1 MSPIDWP
8 ARRRLELAAVPG
20 PDDGP
25 VLNRH
30 PWVARGGVPW
40 VATLREERLRIL
52 WSRAT
57 AAGTAI
63 VRSVAAAGSEASPAG
78 DAEAGDAEASEAGRL
93 PDRGPWAS
101 RDEAATGSPQ
111 RLVSVSSWTLESSE
125 SLAAFP
131 EAEACRRRAAEPPP
145 PGVVLDPHWGVR
157 MRYLPPPGDAG
168 EARGVLVHLHGLGGH
183 RLERHLQPG
192 LRRAGWGVLECVYP
206 LAGWSRLAADASDPE
221 QVRAAG
227 ATMAAI
233 IDHRFAELAIAAE
246 AAIETLAAGGDAAAA
261 AGPLL
266 VAGFSA
272 GGNAAPAVAAR
283 LGDRVRAL
291 AIVMGGADLMAI
303 TIASTLGDTGFDGVR
318 GGRPVDRRRL
328 TADERR
334 RFSEAYLE
342 RVRLD
347 GFAVGPHLAGVPTL
361 LVPARFDRVVPAAT
375 GRRLGER
382 LGGPGGPAVRWL
394 PTGHVGGY
402 LSLPW
407 TGPRIGRWLLQAA
420 GG

>member
-1 MSPIDWP
+1 MSPIQWP
-8 ARRRLELAAVPG
+8 ARRRLEVAAVPG
-20 PDDGP
+20 PADGP

-30 PWVARGGVPW
+30 PWVVRSTVPW
-40 VATLREERLRIL
+40 VATLREESLRIR
-52 WSRAT
+52 WSRTT
-57 AAGTAI
+57 AVGTAI
-63 VRSVAAAGSEASPAG
+63 VRSVAAVGPEAAAAGSDLGA
-78 DAEAGDAEASEAGRL
+78 ASEAGRL
-93 PDRGPWAS
+93 PDRGPWAGVGDGS
-101 RDEAATGSPQ
+101 SEQPGSPQ
-111 RLVSVSSWTLESSE
+111 RLVSVSSWTLESFE

-131 EAEACRRRAAEPPP
+131 ESEACRRRAAAPVP

-157 MRYLPPPGDAG
+157 MRYLPPPADAG
-168 EARGVLVHLHGLGGH
+168 PARGVLVHLHGLGGH
-183 RLERHLQPG
+183 RLERHLQPV

-206 LAGWSRLAADASDPE
+206 LAGWSRLAADASDPD

-233 IDHRFAELAIAAE
+233 IDDRFAELAIAAE
-246 AAIETLAAGGDAAAA
+246 AAIETLAAEGDAAAA

-283 LGDRVRAL
+283 LGDRVRAMS
-291 AIVMGGADLMAI
+291 IVMAGADLMEI
-303 TIASTLGDTGFDGVR
+303 TIASVLGDTGFDGVR

-328 TADERR
+328 TAAERR

-347 GFAVGPHLAGVPTL
+347 GFAVGPHLAAVPTL

-375 GRRLGER
+375 GRRLAER
-382 LGGPGGPAVRWL
+382 LGRPEVRWI
-394 PTGHVGGY
+394 PAGHVGGY

-407 TGPRIGRWLLQAA
+407 MGPRIGRWLLQAA

>member
-1 MSPIDWP
+1 MSEIHWP
-8 ARRRLELAAVPG
+8 ARRRLEVAAVPG
-20 PDDGP
+20 PADGP

-30 PWVARGGVPW
+30 PWVARSAVPW
-40 VATLREERLRIL
+40 VATLREERLRIR

-57 AAGTAI
+57 AAGTAV
-63 VRSVAAAGSEASPAG
+63 VRSVAAAGSEAARAG
-78 DAEAGDAEASEAGRL
+78 DAESSEAGRL
-93 PDRGPWAS
+93 PDRGPWAGGS
-101 RDEAATGSPQ
+101 EASPSSPQSPQ
-111 RLVSVSSWTLESSE
+111 RLVSVSSWTLESPE

-131 EAEACRRRAAEPPP
+131 EPEPCRRRAAAPVP

-157 MRYLPPPGDAG
+157 MRYLPPPADAG
-168 EARGVLVHLHGLGGH
+168 PARGVLVHLHGLGGH
-183 RLERHLQPG
+183 RLERHVQPV

-233 IDHRFAELAIAAE
+233 IDDRFAELAIAAE
-246 AAIETLAAGGDAAAA
+246 AAIETLAAEGDEAAA

-283 LGDRVRAL
+283 LAGRVRAMS
-291 AIVMGGADLMAI
+291 IVMAGADLMEI

-318 GGRPVDRRRL
+318 DGRSVDRRRL
-328 TADERR
+328 TAAERR

-347 GFAVGPHLAGVPTL
+347 GFAVGPHLAGVPVL
-361 LVPARFDRVVPAAT
+361 LVPARFDRVVPAAAS
-375 GRRLGER
+375 RRLGER
-382 LGGPGGPAVRWL
+382 LGGSEVRWL

-407 TGPRIGRWLLQAA
+407 TGPRIGRWLLRAA